1 VWAIKNQEKLM
12 GFVQFVIIKIVGV
25 DYKMEKTNFKGA
37 LTKDI
42 THRISL
48 KDIIKEREA
57 DQKRM
62 KEVMAKHKIKMDY
75 KKASAKGWVK
85 CPNTSWH
92 HLGTTCEV
100 CGQYG

>member
-1 VWAIKNQEKLM
+1 M
-12 GFVQFVIIKIVGV
+12 GFVLCAIIKFAGV
-25 DYKMEKTNFKGA
+25 DFNMKKTNFKGA

-62 KEVMAKHKIKMDY
+62 AQVLAKHKIKMDY
-75 KKASAKGWVK
+75 KKASARGWVK

-100 CGQYG
+100 CGQHG